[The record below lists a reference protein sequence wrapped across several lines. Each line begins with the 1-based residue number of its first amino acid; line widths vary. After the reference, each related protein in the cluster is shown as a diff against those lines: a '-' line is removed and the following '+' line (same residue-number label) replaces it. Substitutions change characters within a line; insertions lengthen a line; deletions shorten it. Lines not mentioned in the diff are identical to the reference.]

1 MCDGNGGSYFPHFS
15 PHGQT
20 LFCVFVSE
28 PSRPFSMLTFFY
40 LSVSN
45 ISVQQD
51 VFQRS
56 FQKMTNHG
64 KVTKGLGDVIGE
76 MRADDQVSSNLT
88 QD

>member
-1 MCDGNGGSYFPHFS
+1 MEMVALISPIFLRVAKHYFAF
-15 PHGQT
+15 
-20 LFCVFVSE
+20 LFQNLPGLFQCS
-28 PSRPFSMLTFFY
+28 LFFDS
-40 LSVSN
+40 SVSN
-45 ISVQQD
+45 ISVEHG
-51 VFQRS
+51 VFQCS